1 MHTVSFSDF
10 HLKATRPVYCHNMI
24 FEILKTLVWC
34 GGVGVEGREDKLPEV
49 LKILI
54 YKHEFSIIFS
64 PLFK

>member
-24 FEILKTLVWC
+24 FEVQSIQKRETSLISLILKTLVWC

-49 LKILI
+49 LK
-54 YKHEFSIIFS
+54 F
-64 PLFK
+64 